1 MTDDQIVGWVCL
13 IGGGLILTGWAST
26 FAVALIRLFRPR
38 RRPRYLPHLPRSYS
52 AVTLQREK
60 GKAPA

>member
-38 RRPRYLPHLPRSYS
+38 RRPRYLPHLPR
-52 AVTLQREK
+52 
-60 GKAPA
+60 